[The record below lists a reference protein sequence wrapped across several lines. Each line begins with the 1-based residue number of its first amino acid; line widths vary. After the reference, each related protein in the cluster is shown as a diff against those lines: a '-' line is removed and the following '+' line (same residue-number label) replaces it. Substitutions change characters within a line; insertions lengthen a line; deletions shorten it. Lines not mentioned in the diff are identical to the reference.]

1 MLAFRLRTEAG
12 KAEEVLSA
20 LLPKSEEAASALSPS
35 WVARA
40 VYEADEERPEAPR
53 PEVNDLR
60 LLVRSERYWL
70 AAEVLSAPV
79 AS

>member
-12 KAEEVLSA
+12 NAEEVLAA
-20 LLPKSEEAASALSPS
+20 LFPKREAAASEVSPP
-35 WVARA
+35 WGARA
-40 VYEADEERPEAPR
+40 VYEADEERPEAPL

-70 AAEVLSAPV
+70 AAEVLRAPL